1 LINILWLIAFLIS
14 YIPLNLVLILSFPRL
29 IGLVLSINLIE
40 PPGALIGYIVKV
52 IAFDPIIEIAINYS
66 LEVSLIAIKHLV
78 PRVVLPQDL
87 V

>member
-1 LINILWLIAFLIS
+1 L
-14 YIPLNLVLILSFPRL
+14 LNLVLVLPFLYL
-29 IGLVLSINLIE
+29 IGLVLNIDLVE
-40 PPGALIGYIVKV
+40 PPGALIGYVVKAA
-52 IAFDPIIEIAINYS
+52 AFDLIVEAAVNYS